1 MTLVCHTSRVVQQF
15 QELDMFAIWPQD
27 KHPNQTNTT
36 RIGKHGIKNLFQPV
50 VVMLTVHELHSS
62 PEVYIFQFLS

>member
-27 KHPNQTNTT
+27 KHQNQTNTT
-36 RIGKHGIKNLFQPV
+36 RIGKNGIKNLFHPA
-50 VVMLTVHELHSS
+50 VVMLKVHELHLS
-62 PEVYIFQFLS
+62 PEVCIFQLLS